1 MLALVTA
8 RWQLGATIQGKYR
21 IERVLGEGGMGVVY
35 AARHVKLDRHVAIKV
50 MHASFAANE
59 TAVRRF
65 FDEARAAG
73 SLRHPNV
80 IDVVDVDS
88 DDANAPFM
96 VMELLE
102 GESLAAFLTRRGPVP
117 ANEVVALLE
126 PVLDGLAA
134 AHARG
139 IVHRDLKPDN
149 IFLARVGATVIPK
162 ILDFGIAKLRDPQR
176 TGTATG
182 AIVGTP
188 MFMAPEQA
196 AGTKDIGPWV
206 DVWAMGALFFEAI
219 TGRPHLDLPADPNVM
234 AILSALATQ
243 TPRRMADVAPAVPA
257 PIASAIDAALVP
269 DPAARLRSI
278 VAFRAAL
285 RGEAAPAGSEV
296 IPVTM
301 AGAAPAPAS
310 IPRTAISDPGVT
322 ATTSLSRVLFVAAIA
337 VILVTSIGVF
347 TWSVLRSAAPPPPMA
362 HDRREVA
369 TERAR
374 PELTEANVEPPQLA
388 PSSPIDDDA
397 PEEDPSTSVPAPGVD
412 PSPEPT
418 ASGATRPRTRT
429 RAVSETPSE
438 TATRTGTWNP
448 DDL

>member
-1 MLALVTA
+1 
-8 RWQLGATIQGKYR
+8 
-21 IERVLGEGGMGVVY
+21 
-35 AARHVKLDRHVAIKV
+35 
-50 MHASFAANE
+50 
-59 TAVRRF
+59 
-65 FDEARAAG
+65 
-73 SLRHPNV
+73 
-80 IDVVDVDS
+80 
-88 DDANAPFM
+88 M

-149 IFLARVGATVIPK
+149 IFLARVGAAVIPK

-257 PIASAIDAALVP
+257 PQGCRRLCTPHSHAI
-269 DPAARLRSI
+269 R
-278 VAFRAAL
+278 
-285 RGEAAPAGSEV
+285 
-296 IPVTM
+296 
-301 AGAAPAPAS
+301 PAP
-310 IPRTAISDPGVT
+310 PRNGHTHARNVP
-322 ATTSLSRVLFVAAIA
+322 AY
-337 VILVTSIGVF
+337 
-347 TWSVLRSAAPPPPMA
+347 PPLQPA
-362 HDRREVA
+362 
-369 TERAR
+369 
-374 PELTEANVEPPQLA
+374 
-388 PSSPIDDDA
+388 DDD
-397 PEEDPSTSVPAPGVD
+397 
-412 PSPEPT
+412 
-418 ASGATRPRTRT
+418 
-429 RAVSETPSE
+429 
-438 TATRTGTWNP
+438 
-448 DDL
+448 